1 MVTLTHCSPVVSV
14 CVIMMQDLLLFVNST
29 GWGMLEKKHRDRFYN
44 CWIMIS
50 VEFTSS
56 PGSVQCSFLPKLER
70 QQLEYKDI
78 LRTSC
83 FFVVTQYIQAILGK
97 WF

>member
-1 MVTLTHCSPVVSV
+1 M
-14 CVIMMQDLLLFVNST
+14 CVIMIQDLLLFVNST

-44 CWIMIS
+44 CWIIIS
-50 VEFTSS
+50 VEFTSL
-56 PGSVQCSFLPKLER
+56 PGSVQCSWQLVFLPKLER

-83 FFVVTQYIQAILGK
+83 FFVVTQYIQAVLGK
-97 WF
+97 QF